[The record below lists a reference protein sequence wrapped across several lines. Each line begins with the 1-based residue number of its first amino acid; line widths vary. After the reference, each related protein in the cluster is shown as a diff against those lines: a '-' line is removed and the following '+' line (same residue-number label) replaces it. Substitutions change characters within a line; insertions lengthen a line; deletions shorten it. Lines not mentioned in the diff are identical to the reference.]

1 MERVKIDLEFI
12 FRASPTI
19 LYKFITTPSCLI
31 RWFCDEVDIQD
42 DPYTFSWSGS
52 EEVANLIDDVEDDR
66 VRFQWE
72 DAESDKEFLEFRMRK
87 SPVTNETILEI
98 TDYCDSDEVKDQEQL
113 WKSQI
118 TQLKSAT
125 GGEATLLQ
133 HSEELSQ
140 CLKNEKPLILNLL
153 QLIRLLLLA
162 IIFLIFM
169 V

>member
-42 DPYTFSWSGS
+42 STYTFSWSGS
-52 EEVANLIDDVEDDR
+52 EEVAKLIDDVEDDR
-66 VRFQWE
+66 VRFIWE

-98 TDYCDSDEVKDQEQL
+98 TDHCDSDEVADQEQL
-113 WKSQI
+113 WNSQI
-118 TQLKSAT
+118 TQLRSAT
-125 GGEATLLQ
+125 GG
-133 HSEELSQ
+133 
-140 CLKNEKPLILNLL
+140 
-153 QLIRLLLLA
+153 
-162 IIFLIFM
+162 
-169 V
+169 

>member
-42 DPYTFSWSGS
+42 NTYTFSWSGS

-98 TDYCDSDEVKDQEQL
+98 TDYCDSDEVADQEQL
-113 WKSQI
+113 WNSQI

-125 GGEATLLQ
+125 GG
-133 HSEELSQ
+133 
-140 CLKNEKPLILNLL
+140 
-153 QLIRLLLLA
+153 
-162 IIFLIFM
+162 
-169 V
+169 

>member
-31 RWFCDEVDIQD
+31 RWFCDEVDIQGD
-42 DPYTFSWSGS
+42 TFTFSWSGS
-52 EEVANLIDDVEDDR
+52 EEVANLIDDIEDDR

-113 WKSQI
+113 WNSQI

-125 GGEATLLQ
+125 GG
-133 HSEELSQ
+133 
-140 CLKNEKPLILNLL
+140 
-153 QLIRLLLLA
+153 
-162 IIFLIFM
+162 
-169 V
+169 

>member
-31 RWFCDEVDIQD
+31 RWFCDEVDIQGD
-42 DPYTFSWSGS
+42 TYTFSWSGS
-52 EEVANLIDDVEDDR
+52 EEVADLIDDVEDDR

-113 WKSQI
+113 WNSQI
-118 TQLKSAT
+118 TQLRSAT
-125 GGEATLLQ
+125 GG
-133 HSEELSQ
+133 
-140 CLKNEKPLILNLL
+140 
-153 QLIRLLLLA
+153 
-162 IIFLIFM
+162 
-169 V
+169 